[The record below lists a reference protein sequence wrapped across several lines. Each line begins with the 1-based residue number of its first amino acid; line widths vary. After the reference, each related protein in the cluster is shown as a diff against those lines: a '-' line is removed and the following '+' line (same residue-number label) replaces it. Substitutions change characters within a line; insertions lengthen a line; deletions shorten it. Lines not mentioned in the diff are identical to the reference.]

1 MKFPANLDLEFGIME
16 SGISDPRTEKFGSVI
31 IPFMPSAAKG
41 RHSDRISCPTIRY
54 RGGASER
61 FDDQLAVEEPL
72 EIRLVAGKSHRAV
85 SITMRTPGHDSELA
99 AGFLFTEGIL
109 KDPSQILSIKHCGRF
124 PSNRNTIRVD
134 IGAFDG
140 IDLERLKRNFY
151 TTSSC
156 GVCGKSSLEALRGAG
171 IEPIEWTGQLDCAV
185 IESLPAKARE
195 LQDNFS
201 ATGGLHAAAL
211 FDQYGGLIA
220 IREDVGRHNAL
231 DKLVGSAFLESRLP
245 LSEHLLLLS
254 GRASF
259 ELIQK
264 AAAAGIGVVGAVGAP
279 SSLAVEAAKEFG
291 ITLAGFVRDRR
302 FNVYSNEHRI
312 RS

>member
-1 MKFPANLDLEFGIME
+1 M
-16 SGISDPRTEKFGSVI
+16 S
-31 IPFMPSAAKG
+31 SAAKG
-41 RHSDRISCPTIRY
+41 LRSDRISASTTRY
-54 RGGASER
+54 HNGSAER
-61 FDDQLAVEEPL
+61 LDDQLAVEEPL
-72 EIRLVAGKSHRAV
+72 EIRLAAGRSHRAV
-85 SITMRTPGHDSELA
+85 SITMRTPGCDSELA

-156 GVCGKSSLEALRGAG
+156 GVCGKSSLEALRAAG
-171 IEPIEWTGQLDCAV
+171 IEPIEWNGRIAWRV
-185 IESLPAKARE
+185 IESLPAKARA

-211 FDQYGGLIA
+211 FDQNGGLIA

-231 DKLVGSAFLESRLP
+231 DKIVGSAFLESRLP
-245 LSEHLLLLS
+245 LSGHLLLLS

-264 AAAAGIGVVGAVGAP
+264 AAAAGIGIVCAVGAP

-291 ITLAGFVRDRR
+291 ITLAGFVRDGR

-312 RS
+312 MV